1 MPKTTSQNIM
11 SWIMILRF
19 PNFFFSKVKN
29 GTMPTFNFFSRITY
43 TLVTKRKCEGVKR
56 ERELNIVLY
65 CYDYDNIDGGLVLLP
80 ESRSLQVFTKD
91 TVSKTP
97 ENSAFFSWNHFHE
110 IFREIDFRK
119 IHINSLLLHFFF

>member
-1 MPKTTSQNIM
+1 
-11 SWIMILRF
+11 MIVRF
-19 PNFFFSKVKN
+19 PNFFSKVKN
-29 GTMPTFNFFSRITY
+29 GTTPTFNFFSRITY

-97 ENSAFFSWNHFHE
+97 ENSTF
-110 IFREIDFRK
+110 FREIIFT
-119 IHINSLLLHFFF
+119 NFS

>member
-1 MPKTTSQNIM
+1 
-11 SWIMILRF
+11 MILRF
-19 PNFFFSKVKN
+19 PNFFPKVKN

-56 ERELNIVLY
+56 ERKLNIVY

-91 TVSKTP
+91 TVSKNP
-97 ENSAFFSWNHFHE
+97 EKTLPFFRE
-110 IFREIDFRK
+110 IIFTNFFREIIFTNFFREIDFRK
-119 IHINSLLLHFFF
+119 FQQFPTFALFF